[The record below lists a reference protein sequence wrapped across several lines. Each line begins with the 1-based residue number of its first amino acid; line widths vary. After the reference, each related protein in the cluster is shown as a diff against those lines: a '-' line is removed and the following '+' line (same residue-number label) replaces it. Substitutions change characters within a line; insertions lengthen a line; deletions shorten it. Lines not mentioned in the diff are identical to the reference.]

1 MKRVLLIIL
10 SILMM
15 FSSVSLL
22 ACQASNDPEQPQEQ
36 PDTPETPEEP
46 DIPET
51 PEEPGEPATPMIDII
66 KDGKTNFRIVRSDL
80 AMSTD
85 PRRVLAAQL
94 KKSIVDATGCN
105 IEITTD
111 WTPDDDGEAYEIVV
125 GQCDRAVCEL
135 TPEDLARDEFI
146 IRLEGNKILI
156 DGNTEAALRAAID
169 YFVKTYLG
177 YNEETQTYSKTDLSI
192 PAELNLKQAF
202 EYPLEV
208 YLIHDIRG
216 INGQTNNEDYND
228 IVRFY
233 TTLQG
238 RLNKDAKENRFYVY
252 QMFDSTDRFWLNYIS
267 GEGKMLE
274 GSQTIDLKTWSDL
287 WDAFSSYILEAG
299 IVVWDPNVP
308 ATSNVASTIC
318 SVEGY
323 LPVRYDTDAN
333 SLYTWL
339 CNKDVEVKMD
349 LCNMF
354 TGKKGTT
361 IADTDI
367 PSTGSIKCDPY
378 LWALEKYGDRVN
390 PEMVAYTLDGAS
402 QVASNIIYQRA
413 AVPTTPDSNQLYSHD
428 YYIYNECFFVDLTCK
443 TDEAPCDDPNQP
455 IGTDAKT
462 LGTILGYFQNR
473 NNGKFGK
480 LMGFPP
486 WYMKYTVFN
495 NWGSSGEVALEWAFV
510 AFITGYDFIKEAD
523 AWNPSW
529 MTNAS
534 VYCQYE
540 MTTETFENN
549 DAPLDEEFDE
559 NVRYFT
565 MYIGDYDS
573 SAWLKLMIPDC
584 FQSGMRGQMPMMWA
598 FNPNLSD
605 RVPMIFDYIYENKT
619 ENDYFVTG
627 DSGAGYVFPSRLEDL
642 DKWVEYNQPYLSKFD
657 MDIVGF
663 IIDDRKL
670 SLASMEAYAQ
680 IAPLGGFVNTGDYLT
695 VLNGETVFLRMW
707 GSVQSVHNT
716 NETREQMYQELCN
729 SGTNFAAYRTI
740 RQYTPDLVGF
750 VNDFIEYANAKN
762 DGYTYKYVDMYT
774 LFDLILQSGQGKYVY
789 SE

>member
-1 MKRVLLIIL
+1 MKRFFLIVLAL
-10 SILMM
+10 LMV
-15 FSSVSLL
+15 FSSISLV
-22 ACQASNDPEQPQEQ
+22 ACKTTDTTDTPDTSEQ
-36 PDTPETPEEP
+36 PDTPGQPDTPEEP
-46 DIPET
+46 NE
-51 PEEPGEPATPMIDII
+51 PEEPAQVMIDII

-80 AMSTD
+80 ASGDD
-85 PRRVLAAQL
+85 PRRIGAMDL
-94 KKSIVDATGCN
+94 KKIIKNATGCD

-111 WTPDDDGEAYEIVV
+111 WTPDEDGNAFEIII
-125 GQCDRAVCEL
+125 GQCERPVCEL
-135 TPEDLARDEFI
+135 TPKDLARDEFI
-146 IRLEGNKILI
+146 VLLSGNKILI
-156 DGNTEAALRAAID
+156 DGGSDAALTAAIKYVATT
-169 YFVKTYLG
+169 YFG
-177 YNEETQTYSKTDLSI
+177 YNKETGEYTKNEWII
-192 PAELNLKQAF
+192 PETLNLKETF
-202 EYPLEV
+202 EYPAEI
-208 YLIHDIRG
+208 YLIQNIKG
-216 INGQTNNEDYND
+216 INGFTSNEDYND
-228 IVRFY
+228 IVRLY

-238 RLNKDAKENRFYVY
+238 RLNKNAKENGFYVY
-252 QMFDSTDRFWLNYIS
+252 QMFDSTDKFWLDYIS
-267 GEGKMLE
+267 GDGKMLE
-274 GSQTIDLKTWSDL
+274 GGERISLDSWNALWNAFGNYIID
-287 WDAFSSYILEAG
+287 AG
-299 IVVWDPNVP
+299 MVVWDPNVP
-308 ATSNVASTIC
+308 ATANVASTIC
-318 SVEGY
+318 SVDGY
-323 LPVRYDTDAN
+323 LPVRYDDSED

-339 CNKDVEVKMD
+339 RNHGVSIEVD
-349 LCNMF
+349 LYGVF
-354 TGKKGTT
+354 TGKKGTK
-361 IADTDI
+361 IWDTDI
-367 PSTGSIKCDPY
+367 DSTGSIKCDPY

-402 QVASNIIYQRA
+402 QVASNPIYQKA
-413 AVPTTPDSNQLYSHD
+413 AVATTPDSNQLYSHD
-428 YYIYNECFFVDLTCK
+428 YYIYHECFFVDLTCK
-443 TDEAPCDDPNQP
+443 SDEAPCDDPNQP
-455 IGTDAKT
+455 LGSDAKT

-495 NWGSSGEVALEWAFV
+495 NWGTSGEVALEWAFV

-540 MTTETFENN
+540 MTTEKFENN
-549 DAPLDEEFDE
+549 EVTVEEEFDE

-573 SAWLKLMIPDC
+573 SAWLKLMVPDC
-584 FQSGMRGQMPMMWA
+584 FESNQRGQIPMMWA

-627 DSGAGYVFPSRLEDL
+627 DSGAGYVFPSRLHDL
-642 DKWVEYNQPYLSKFD
+642 DKWVDYNMPYLEKFD

-670 SLASMEAYAQ
+670 SLSIMEAYAQ
-680 IAPLGGFVNTGDYLT
+680 ITPLGGFVNTGDYLT
-695 VLNGETVFLRMW
+695 VLNGETIFLRMW
-707 GSVQSVHNT
+707 GAIQSGDNT
-716 NETREQMYQELCN
+716 DATREQMYKELVN

-740 RQYTPDLVGF
+740 RQYTPGLVSF
-750 VNDFIEYANAKN
+750 VNDFIAYANAKN

-789 SE
+789 S